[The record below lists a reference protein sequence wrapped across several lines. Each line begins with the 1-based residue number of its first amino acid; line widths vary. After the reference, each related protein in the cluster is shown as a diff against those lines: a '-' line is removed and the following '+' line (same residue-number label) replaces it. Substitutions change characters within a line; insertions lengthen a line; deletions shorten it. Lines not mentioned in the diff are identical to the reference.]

1 MLNDERIET
10 IKFATRFVNQEA
22 INALTD
28 INCNSYIIKGST
40 GLGAT
45 TALLNYTYGN
55 YIIISPNVGMIEG
68 KEEVKYKFNSST
80 QLFIYSK
87 SIDKWKDVEEYLE
100 FTDITKQNLIINT
113 TPDQLL
119 ILWKTKKSLYE
130 KLLKIPVF
138 VDEIHAYFEESDLRE
153 DMGAALELI
162 YNEWKAC
169 FTLSTAT
176 PTFEFLDIPKDKDI
190 KFYKL
195 VRENET
201 KKKLQYSSDIKH
213 LEEFVYDEHSNG
225 NRVVVFSN
233 NLRVHKRFTDLKV
246 ANLVGDNLAI
256 KLAPFGRD
264 LLGRNI
270 NYKDYDVIILSSR
283 YFAGYDLDMDC
294 SICIVSEQANEAY
307 KINVQNVV
315 QSYGRVRKNVLN
327 ALYINTTSTFDIYKN
342 MVQIP
347 GSMKEVN
354 VVIKKYESE
363 LFRKQSIINN
373 ANAYYEVA
381 SEKCITQAMYVNRS
395 LLFSNARNKINDYHQ
410 YNKSVFIDTL
420 KEYNFEVSEYE
431 STYLEAKSYKTTKLN
446 QRLLNL
452 LSKEEYEFERDYT
465 KIKYNIRHL
474 KKGAFNCKLALEYLT
489 AYLIKRTGSEILM
502 EKLLNKS
509 FSVKDFYKSMDLFL
523 RTNVNT
529 QYYFEQLSAQEA
541 SNAFRIYNDE
551 KVAKRLKKESHLTND
566 WQTLYAI
573 HQITSGSFSSEIKR
587 DMVKHIEAYNYDL
600 YKKYKNDKDHRTGAV
615 KEAIRKRLKGLSR
628 YLNNQELEWL
638 NKVVEDVYSRLD
650 KDKELYPV
658 TENNLKTKMVDY
670 LVFLMTDGN
679 GYHGTKLKKS
689 REYNSMVMLPK
700 VFRKVNPLIYL
711 EIDLTAAN
719 PQLIDRV
726 LGSNIGLNV
735 YANLMESRNI
745 SRDEAKI
752 LYNTTVNNHELSVKT
767 AKSYYK
773 DCGYLSI
780 QALEL
785 SKLTAQV
792 SKGNFYEF
800 ITPKEKKVI
809 ENYQRALGIKSHRYH
824 DGIIVSKE
832 SIDFH
837 HITIPMQM
845 DEYIYHV
852 KIHNDGSAYDGL
864 TTDVP
869 HSSKNSID
877 NYQMLTEKV
886 QKEN

>member
-28 INCNSYIIKGST
+28 ISCNTYIIKGST

-45 TALLNYTYGN
+45 TALLNYTCGN

-68 KEEVKYKFNSST
+68 KEEVKYKFNSSL

-130 KLLKIPVF
+130 KLLQIPVF

-176 PTFEFLDIPKDKDI
+176 PTFNFLDIPKDKDI

-195 VRENET
+195 VREND
-201 KKKLQYSSDIKH
+201 KPKKLQYSSDIKH

-225 NRVVVFSN
+225 NRVIVFSN
-233 NLRVHKRFTDLKV
+233 NLRVHKKFTDLRV
-246 ANLVGDNLAI
+246 ANLVGDNLAL
-256 KLAPFGRD
+256 KLAPFGRGN
-264 LLGRNI
+264 LGRNI

-307 KINVQNVV
+307 KINVQNLV
-315 QSYGRVRKNVLN
+315 QSYGRVRQNVPN
-327 ALYINTTSTFDIYKN
+327 ALYINTTSTFDTYKN
-342 MVQIP
+342 MIQIP
-347 GSMKEVN
+347 RSMKEVN
-354 VVIKKYESE
+354 VVIKQYESE
-363 LFRKQSIINN
+363 LSSKQSKINV

-395 LLFSNARNKINDYHQ
+395 LLFSDARNKINDYHQ
-410 YNKSVFIDTL
+410 YNESVFIDTI
-420 KEYNFEVSEYE
+420 KVYNFEVDEYD
-431 STYLEAKSYKTTKLN
+431 STHLETKSYKTTKLN

-489 AYLIKRTGSEILM
+489 AYLVKMTGSEILM
-502 EKLLNKS
+502 DKLYNKS

-541 SNAFRIYNDE
+541 SNAFRIYNHE

-573 HQITSGSFSSEIKR
+573 HQITSGSFSSEIR
-587 DMVKHIEAYNYDL
+587 RNIIKHIEANDYNL
-600 YKKYKNDKDHRTGAV
+600 YRKYINDKNHRTVAV
-615 KEAIRKRLKGLSR
+615 KKAILKRLEGLSE
-628 YLNNQELEWL
+628 YLNIQELEWL
-638 NKVVEDVYSRLD
+638 NEVVEDVYKRLD
-650 KDKELYPV
+650 KGKELYPV
-658 TENNLKTKMVDY
+658 TENNLKIKMVDY

-689 REYNSMVMLPK
+689 REYNSMVILPR
-700 VFRKVNPLIYL
+700 VFRKINPLIYL

-726 LGSNIGLNV
+726 LGSNIGLYV
-735 YANLMESRNI
+735 YANLMKSRNI
-745 SRDEAKI
+745 SRDEAKK
-752 LYNTTVNNHELSVKT
+752 LYNTTVNNHELSEKS
-767 AKSYYK
+767 AKKVYL
-773 DCGYLSI
+773 DCGYHPSL
-780 QALEL
+780 ALKL

-792 SKGNFYEF
+792 PKGSFYEF
-800 ITPKEKKVI
+800 ITPKEKKTI
-809 ENYQRALGIKSHRYH
+809 ESYQRALGIKSHRYH
-824 DGIIVSKE
+824 DGIVVSKE
-832 SIDFH
+832 SIDSQY
-837 HITIPMQM
+837 ITIPTQM
-845 DEYIYHV
+845 DGYKYHV
-852 KIHNDGSAYDGL
+852 NVHNDGIVYEGL

-869 HSSKNSID
+869 HSSKESIE
-877 NYQMLTEKV
+877 NYQYL
-886 QKEN
+886 KE